1 MRRLASIVLALAA
14 LLHSVGVAAQTACA
28 IPPAPPPRLERHGTI
43 TVIFATATITVT
55 NTGQACGRQLSFAP
69 DSRLEIVRQPG
80 HGSVALTG
88 PRFDYTPSP
97 GYVGPDSFV
106 IRIVMSEQAFGEWTF
121 DVSVVTPEQAR

>member
-1 MRRLASIVLALAA
+1 MRPLISAILALA
-14 LLHSVGVAAQTACA
+14 LMLHAGGARAQASCT
-28 IPPAPPPRLERHGTI
+28 IPPAPPPTLQRHGSI
-43 TVIFATATITVT
+43 TVIFAAGTITMT

-69 DSRLEIVRQPG
+69 DAPLEVMQQPG

-106 IRIVMSEQAFGEWTF
+106 IRIGINDQGFSVWTF
-121 DVSVVTPEQAR
+121 DVSVVAPERPR

>member
-1 MRRLASIVLALAA
+1 MRHLASIVLALAA

-43 TVIFATATITVT
+43 TVIFATGTITVA

-69 DSRLEIVRQPG
+69 DSRMEIMRQPG

-97 GYVGPDSFV
+97 GYVGQDSFV
-106 IRIVMSEQAFGEWTF
+106 IRIAVNDQGFSVWTF
-121 DVSVVTPEQAR
+121 EVSVVAPEQAR